1 MSIGRRNILVKHLP
15 KHSFVVRHASW
26 KQLAVGQYK
35 YSVLFITFDTM
46 RAVEINTTIVD
57 GYVGL
62 LNNLSTNNKLD
73 LISKLTDSVK
83 TDLTNKKSS
92 FKKAFG
98 AFDSKK
104 TAEEIIEEIRNSRVS
119 TRQIEPF

>member
-1 MSIGRRNILVKHLP
+1 MVSGGRNSNATPAQSPI
-15 KHSFVVRHASW
+15 VVRHAS
-26 KQLAVGQYK
+26 KTACKLDRKLK
-35 YSVLFITFDTM
+35 YSVLFIKFVIM
-46 RAVEINTTIVD
+46 RIAEMNTTIVD

-62 LNNLSTNNKLD
+62 LDNLSTHNKLD
-73 LISKLTDSVK
+73 LISKLTASVK

-104 TAEEIIEEIRNSRVS
+104 SAEEIIQEIRNSRIS
-119 TRQIEPF
+119 TRQIESF

>member
-1 MSIGRRNILVKHLP
+1 
-15 KHSFVVRHASW
+15 
-26 KQLAVGQYK
+26 
-35 YSVLFITFDTM
+35 M
-46 RAVEINTTIVD
+46 RTAEVNTTIVD

-62 LNNLSTNNKLD
+62 LHNQTTSNKLD

-104 TAEEIIEEIRNSRVS
+104 TAEEIIDEIRSSRVS
-119 TRQIEPF
+119 TRQIDSFGESILLTPTLPFFT

>member
-1 MSIGRRNILVKHLP
+1 
-15 KHSFVVRHASW
+15 
-26 KQLAVGQYK
+26 
-35 YSVLFITFDTM
+35 M
-46 RAVEINTTIVD
+46 RTIETNSTIVE

-62 LNNLSTNNKLD
+62 LDNLSANSKLD
-73 LISKLTDSVK
+73 LIAKLSASVK

-104 TAEEIIEEIRNSRVS
+104 SAEEIIEEIRSSRVA
-119 TRQIEPF
+119 TRQIELL